1 METTMSTRVQWTA
14 QPTTKTKT
22 KANNLAYQWNT
33 FVNSQADSKTL
44 WFLVSLVFQ
53 GVFFL
58 PIPAILLYYFNAP
71 ILVLA
76 VTLSLFFANIIA
88 GMGGAGI
95 KTLLTLF
102 AASIALHALMLI
114 VFTI

>member
-14 QPTTKTKT
+14 QPTTEKNTNDL
-22 KANNLAYQWNT
+22 ANKWNT
-33 FVNSQADSKTL
+33 FVNSQTDNKTL

-58 PIPAILLYYFNAP
+58 PVPAILIYYFNAP
-71 ILVLA
+71 VLVLV
-76 VTLSLFFANIIA
+76 VTLTLFFANIIA

-114 VFTI
+114 AFTI

>member
-1 METTMSTRVQWTA
+1 METTMSTRVQWTK
-14 QPTTKTKT
+14 PTTEKNTQSLTYK
-22 KANNLAYQWNT
+22 WNT

-58 PIPAILLYYFNAP
+58 PVPAILLYYFNAP
-71 ILVLA
+71 ILVLV
-76 VTLSLFFANIIA
+76 VTLTLFFANIIA

-102 AASIALHALMLI
+102 VASIALHALMLI